1 MKVLF
6 FMRSTVYVRNFEST
20 LRLLAERG
28 HEVEVVA
35 EPHRLLDPTNLIGR
49 LSSELPTIRHSAP
62 PVPASG
68 SWAPVGVHLRSALDY
83 LRYLRPNYDQ
93 APKLRQRAE
102 KKAPA
107 FVHAAL
113 RRRGMK
119 SRAGLA
125 LLRWVV
131 RCCDR
136 ALPTDPALDAFIRDR
151 QPDLV
156 IVTPLI
162 ETGSPQSAHLR
173 SARALGVRTCLS
185 VYSWDNLTNKG
196 LIHDPLDLVTV
207 WNPMMK
213 HEAVS
218 LHHVPASRVVVTGA
232 APYDHWF
239 TWTPRTTRPVFCAR
253 TGLDADRPFIVY
265 LCSSKF
271 IAPEERLF
279 VAKWIEQIRAAS
291 PTLRDVGVLIRP
303 HPQNVA
309 AWRGADLSALGNVV
323 IWPAEGAN
331 PVDADS
337 RADYFDSIYH
347 GVAVVGIN
355 TSAQIESAVVGRG
368 VYTILAPEFRDTQGG
383 TLHFHHLTGVNG
395 GLLQVAADFDEH
407 VAQLEAGLADPEGAA
422 VKGRRFV
429 EAFVRPHGI
438 ASPAT
443 PRLVAALE
451 QTAIQGTRRPHRG
464 PWWAPFARPVL
475 LPLARRLVAPE
486 VAGAEASARRERS
499 AHGQAGELGAKA
511 PAFGPAASDPKKGLG
526 PSAFERYQLV
536 RAKLSRW
543 CDSAEPGEVLSASEQ
558 ELLSRLRPLWTA
570 QPETIDVLRRHGS
583 AITNVAWTDYEAPLP
598 DFRARL
604 EKDLGR
610 LLTPDRRD
618 VWVDEPAALGGFG
631 LNGRVGR
638 YNQDTLR
645 FFRLLSFLKDAG
657 VLSPFRRAAPRRT
670 VWEIGGGW
678 GGFAYHFKTI
688 CRDSSYLITGRAGM
702 LLLSATY
709 LTTLFPSA
717 NVRFYD
723 PDVPTSFWENWH
735 DVDFA
740 FAPEE
745 VVGRIPV
752 NLVDLTVDV
761 ATLDRMTAE
770 RAATHVAYAHEAGSG
785 YFLSLC
791 THPESDGGAE
801 TPLSAA
807 IERFYWRHPMC
818 APRYMRRRFAAKK
831 GNDANLQR
839 RYFLGW
845 RRLHI

>member
-1 MKVLF
+1 MNVLF

-49 LSSELPTIRHSAP
+49 LSKELSNIRHTPPPAP
-62 PVPASG
+62 LSG
-68 SWAPVGVHLRSALDY
+68 GWVPVGVHLRSALDY
-83 LRYLRPNYDQ
+83 LRYLRPNYDR

-102 KKAPA
+102 KKAPE
-107 FVHAAL
+107 FVLAAL
-113 RRRGMK
+113 RRPGMK

-125 LLRWVV
+125 LLRWVI

-136 ALPTDPALDAFIRDR
+136 ALPTDPVFDAFIAER

-162 ETGSPQSAHLR
+162 ETGSPQSAYLR
-173 SARALGVRTCLS
+173 SARSLGIRTCLS

-213 HEAVS
+213 DEAVS
-218 LHHVPASRVVVTGA
+218 LHRVPAGRVVVTGS

-239 TWTPRTTRPVFCAR
+239 TWTPRTTRAAFCER
-253 TGLDADRPFIVY
+253 SGLAADRPFIVY

-271 IAPEERLF
+271 IAPEERPF
-279 VAKWIEQIRAAS
+279 VTRWVQQIRAAS
-291 PTLRDVGVLIRP
+291 PALRDVGVLIRP

-309 AWRGADLSALGNVV
+309 AWRGADLSDLGNVV
-323 IWPAEGAN
+323 VWPREGAN

-337 RADYFDSIYH
+337 RADYFDSLYH
-347 GVAVVGIN
+347 GAAVVGIN

-368 VYTILAPEFRDTQGG
+368 VYTILAPEFRDTQDG

-395 GLLQVAADFDEH
+395 GLLQVAADMDEH
-407 VAQLEAGLADPEGAA
+407 VAQLEAGLADPDAA
-422 VKGRRFV
+422 AAKGRRFV
-429 EAFVRPHGI
+429 EAFVRPHGM

-451 QTAIQGTRRPHRG
+451 QTAMRGVRRPVSG
-464 PWWAPFARPVL
+464 PWWAQIARPVL

-486 VAGAEASARRERS
+486 LGRAEASARRERPLSGRS
-499 AHGQAGELGAKA
+499 ADADKSPAVVSTASQPGERLGA
-511 PAFGPAASDPKKGLG
+511 
-526 PSAFERYQLV
+526 SAFECYQRV
-536 RAKLSRW
+536 RAQLSRW
-543 CDSAEPGEVLSASEQ
+543 RDTAPSSETTTPSEQQILSA
-558 ELLSRLRPLWTA
+558 LRPLWTA

-583 AITNVAWTDYEAPLP
+583 AITNVAWTDYEAPPLR
-598 DFRARL
+598 FRARL

-610 LLTPDRRD
+610 LLTPDRHD
-618 VWVDEPAALGGFG
+618 IWVDEPAALGGFG

-638 YNQDTLR
+638 YNEDTLR
-645 FFRLLSFLKDAG
+645 FFRLVSFLKEAG
-657 VLSPFRRAAPRRT
+657 VLSPFRRAVPRRT

-688 CRDSSYLITGRAGM
+688 CPDVSYLITGPADM
-702 LLLSATY
+702 LLLSSAY

-723 PDVPTSFWENWH
+723 PEKPSAFWQDWH
-735 DVDFA
+735 AVDFA
-740 FAPEE
+740 FAPEH
-745 VVGRIPV
+745 VVGAIPA
-752 NLVDLTVDV
+752 NRVDLTVDV
-761 ATLDRMTAE
+761 AMLDRMTPA
-770 RAATHVAYAHEAGSG
+770 RAARHVACAHEAGSP

-791 THPESDGGAE
+791 ADTESEGNAE
-801 TPLSAA
+801 ALVPGT

-818 APRYMRRRFAAKK
+818 APRYMGRRFATKE
-831 GNDANLQR
+831 GSDTRLQR
-839 RYFLGW
+839 RFLLGW
-845 RRLHI
+845 RRLHV